1 MDDYTNKQGSKVS
14 RFFEWLFGI
23 VVVNLLT
30 IFLSIFVLTLFPAFT
45 AAYATIDS
53 FKENGASHL
62 LKTYFMNFKKYL
74 EKSFLI
80 GLFVIIILA
89 VAGFSMYFYKT
100 RFDVDNWIGQAGFW
114 AMGLVM
120 FLVIFFSL
128 HTHLI
133 MINFPT
139 MTLLDT
145 IRMSI
150 FISFRY
156 ILSSLVLLAMVVL
169 MVIGFIAFPI
179 WILFGISLP
188 ILLSI
193 KLTGGTYFYLRK
205 IDLAKIMENSRRIEE
220 GEDDDE

>member
-53 FKENGASHL
+53 FKDNGASHL
-62 LKTYFMNFKKYL
+62 LKTYFINFKKYL

-100 RFDVDNWIGQAGFW
+100 RFEVTNWVGQAGFW
-114 AMGLVM
+114 AMGVVI

-128 HTHLI
+128 HAHLL
-133 MINFPT
+133 MMNFPT
-139 MTLLDT
+139 MTLMDT

-150 FISFRY
+150 FVCFRY
-156 ILSSLVLLAMVVL
+156 ILSTLVLLGMFIL
-169 MVIGFIAFPI
+169 MIIGFIAFPI

-193 KLTGGTYFYLRK
+193 KLTGGTYYYLRK
-205 IDLAKIMENSRRIEE
+205 IDLAKIMENSRKIAE
-220 GEDDDE
+220 GEDENE